1 MKSFLILSFLFYLKA
16 SIISD
21 TRLKN
26 TMSDI
31 KLQDQSDNFIKNED
45 RETKLIQAI
54 IVTKEL
60 INCLTRTKIIPKTII
75 DTIKAQK
82 TIIVTEDFEYLAD
95 SQYNNFTRDLINS
108 GINFCINENEGL
120 SLNDIIKSLRI
131 ENDNCNMTKLE
142 ELIQTYFPN
151 KYKTIGIISTSS
163 RAGESTEV
171 ETYSNLKKYVYDLI
185 SQSCSNYGEARF
197 GVKIAVEFVSLLII
211 ESSKKNESILN
222 EFNFLRIVKQY
233 INKVNEEWSNKAKEM
248 LEIAIANV
256 KEFIRYEFIQLKRTG
271 IKRKLIDNYFN
282 VVGNDPNDKSKIFL
296 CNGWVMQNE
305 DPNEVYPDITKCGT
319 WYYFKRKVIVWPDTI
334 KLNYGHDIT
343 ETNKYLIE

>member
-60 INCLTRTKIIPKTII
+60 TNCLTRTKIIPKTII

-120 SLNDIIKSLRI
+120 SIIKSLRI

-151 KYKTIGIISTSS
+151 KYQTKGITSTYS
-163 RAGESTEV
+163 RAGVYTEV
-171 ETYSNLKKYVYDLI
+171 ETYSNLKKYVNDLI
-185 SQSCSNYGEARF
+185 SQSEETHNYTIYNILFETNCQAEF
-197 GVKIAVEFVSLLII
+197 GIFQ
-211 ESSKKNESILN
+211 SKK
-222 EFNFLRIVKQY
+222 V
-233 INKVNEEWSNKAKEM
+233 
-248 LEIAIANV
+248 
-256 KEFIRYEFIQLKRTG
+256 YEQLKE
-271 IKRKLIDNYFN
+271 KD
-282 VVGNDPNDKSKIFL
+282 IFF
-296 CNGWVMQNE
+296 E
-305 DPNEVYPDITKCGT
+305 
-319 WYYFKRKVIVWPDTI
+319 
-334 KLNYGHDIT
+334 
-343 ETNKYLIE
+343 

>member
-1 MKSFLILSFLFYLKA
+1 MKSFLILSFFFYLKA

-82 TIIVTEDFEYLAD
+82 TIIVTKDFEYLAD

-120 SLNDIIKSLRI
+120 SLNAIIKSLRI
-131 ENDNCNMTKLE
+131 EIDNCNMTKLE

-171 ETYSNLKKYVYDLI
+171 ETYSNLKKYVYNLI
-185 SQSCSNYGEARF
+185 AQTE
-197 GVKIAVEFVSLLII
+197 ET
-211 ESSKKNESILN
+211 KNSTIYDIL
-222 EFNFLRIVKQY
+222 F
-233 INKVNEEWSNKAKEM
+233 
-248 LEIAIANV
+248 
-256 KEFIRYEFIQLKRTG
+256 
-271 IKRKLIDNYFN
+271 
-282 VVGNDPNDKSKIFL
+282 
-296 CNGWVMQNE
+296 
-305 DPNEVYPDITKCGT
+305 
-319 WYYFKRKVIVWPDTI
+319 
-334 KLNYGHDIT
+334 
-343 ETNKYLIE
+343 ETNCQAEFGIFQSKMVYEKLKEKDIFFE

>member
-54 IVTKEL
+54 NVTKEL

-82 TIIVTEDFEYLAD
+82 TIIVTKDFEYLAD

-171 ETYSNLKKYVYDLI
+171 ETYSNLKKYVNDLI
-185 SQSCSNYGEARF
+185 SQSEETHNYTIYDILFETNCQAEF
-197 GVKIAVEFVSLLII
+197 GIFQ
-211 ESSKKNESILN
+211 SKE
-222 EFNFLRIVKQY
+222 V
-233 INKVNEEWSNKAKEM
+233 
-248 LEIAIANV
+248 
-256 KEFIRYEFIQLKRTG
+256 YEQLKE
-271 IKRKLIDNYFN
+271 
-282 VVGNDPNDKSKIFL
+282 NDKFF
-296 CNGWVMQNE
+296 E
-305 DPNEVYPDITKCGT
+305 
-319 WYYFKRKVIVWPDTI
+319 
-334 KLNYGHDIT
+334 
-343 ETNKYLIE
+343 

>member
-82 TIIVTEDFEYLAD
+82 TIIVTKDFEYLAD

-120 SLNDIIKSLRI
+120 LSLNDTFFQSLGI
-131 ENDNCNMTKLE
+131 ENYNCNMTKLE
-142 ELIQTYFPN
+142 ELIQTNFPN
-151 KYKTIGIISTSS
+151 KRQTIGITLTYS

-171 ETYSNLKKYVYDLI
+171 ETYSNLKNYVNDLI
-185 SQSCSNYGEARF
+185 SQSEETHNYTIYDILFETNCQAEF
-197 GVKIAVEFVSLLII
+197 GIFQ
-211 ESSKKNESILN
+211 SK
-222 EFNFLRIVKQY
+222 
-233 INKVNEEWSNKAKEM
+233 EEYETLKE
-248 LEIAIANV
+248 
-256 KEFIRYEFIQLKRTG
+256 
-271 IKRKLIDNYFN
+271 
-282 VVGNDPNDKSKIFL
+282 NDKFF
-296 CNGWVMQNE
+296 E
-305 DPNEVYPDITKCGT
+305 
-319 WYYFKRKVIVWPDTI
+319 
-334 KLNYGHDIT
+334 
-343 ETNKYLIE
+343 

>member
-26 TMSDI
+26 TMSDVG
-31 KLQDQSDNFIKNED
+31 LQDQSDNFIKNED

-54 IVTKEL
+54 NVTKEL
-60 INCLTRTKIIPKTII
+60 TNCLTRTKIIPKTIVY
-75 DTIKAQK
+75 TIKAQK
-82 TIIVTEDFEYLAD
+82 TIIVTKDFEYLAD

-185 SQSCSNYGEARF
+185 TQSEETHNY
-197 GVKIAVEFVSLLII
+197 KIYDILFETNCQVEFDIFK
-211 ESSKKNESILN
+211 SKKEYEKLGKIL
-222 EFNFLRIVKQY
+222 
-233 INKVNEEWSNKAKEM
+233 
-248 LEIAIANV
+248 
-256 KEFIRYEFIQLKRTG
+256 FI
-271 IKRKLIDNYFN
+271 
-282 VVGNDPNDKSKIFL
+282 S
-296 CNGWVMQNE
+296 
-305 DPNEVYPDITKCGT
+305 
-319 WYYFKRKVIVWPDTI
+319 
-334 KLNYGHDIT
+334 
-343 ETNKYLIE
+343 

>member
-131 ENDNCNMTKLE
+131 EIDNCNMTKLE

-151 KYKTIGIISTSS
+151 KYRTIGITLTSS

-171 ETYSNLKKYVYDLI
+171 ETYSNLKNYVNDLI
-185 SQSCSNYGEARF
+185 SQSEETHNYTIYDILFETNCQAEF
-197 GVKIAVEFVSLLII
+197 GIFQ
-211 ESSKKNESILN
+211 SKE
-222 EFNFLRIVKQY
+222 V
-233 INKVNEEWSNKAKEM
+233 
-248 LEIAIANV
+248 
-256 KEFIRYEFIQLKRTG
+256 YEQLKE
-271 IKRKLIDNYFN
+271 
-282 VVGNDPNDKSKIFL
+282 NDKFF
-296 CNGWVMQNE
+296 E
-305 DPNEVYPDITKCGT
+305 
-319 WYYFKRKVIVWPDTI
+319 
-334 KLNYGHDIT
+334 
-343 ETNKYLIE
+343 

>member
-131 ENDNCNMTKLE
+131 EIDNCNMTKLE

-151 KYKTIGIISTSS
+151 KRQTIGITLTYS

-171 ETYSNLKKYVYDLI
+171 ETYSNLKNYVNDLI
-185 SQSCSNYGEARF
+185 SQSEETHNYTIYDILFETNCQAEF
-197 GVKIAVEFVSLLII
+197 GIFQ
-211 ESSKKNESILN
+211 SKE
-222 EFNFLRIVKQY
+222 V
-233 INKVNEEWSNKAKEM
+233 
-248 LEIAIANV
+248 
-256 KEFIRYEFIQLKRTG
+256 YEQLKE
-271 IKRKLIDNYFN
+271 
-282 VVGNDPNDKSKIFL
+282 NDKFF
-296 CNGWVMQNE
+296 E
-305 DPNEVYPDITKCGT
+305 
-319 WYYFKRKVIVWPDTI
+319 
-334 KLNYGHDIT
+334 
-343 ETNKYLIE
+343 

>member
-82 TIIVTEDFEYLAD
+82 TIIVTKDFEYLAD

-120 SLNDIIKSLRI
+120 SLNAIIKSLRI
-131 ENDNCNMTKLE
+131 EIDNCNMTKLE

-151 KYKTIGIISTSS
+151 KYRTIGITLTSS

-171 ETYSNLKKYVYDLI
+171 EIYSNLKKYVYDLI
-185 SQSCSNYGEARF
+185 SQSEETHNYTIYDILFETNCQAEF
-197 GVKIAVEFVSLLII
+197 GIFQ
-211 ESSKKNESILN
+211 SKE
-222 EFNFLRIVKQY
+222 V
-233 INKVNEEWSNKAKEM
+233 
-248 LEIAIANV
+248 
-256 KEFIRYEFIQLKRTG
+256 YEQLKE
-271 IKRKLIDNYFN
+271 
-282 VVGNDPNDKSKIFL
+282 NDKFF
-296 CNGWVMQNE
+296 E
-305 DPNEVYPDITKCGT
+305 
-319 WYYFKRKVIVWPDTI
+319 
-334 KLNYGHDIT
+334 
-343 ETNKYLIE
+343 

>member
-1 MKSFLILSFLFYLKA
+1 
-16 SIISD
+16 
-21 TRLKN
+21 
-26 TMSDI
+26 MSDI

-60 INCLTRTKIIPKTII
+60 TNCLTRTKIIPKTII

-82 TIIVTEDFEYLAD
+82 TIIVTKDFEYLAD

-151 KYKTIGIISTSS
+151 KYKIIGIISTSS

-171 ETYSNLKKYVYDLI
+171 ETYSNLKNYVNDLI
-185 SQSCSNYGEARF
+185 SQSEETHNYTIYDILFETNCQAEF
-197 GVKIAVEFVSLLII
+197 GIFQ
-211 ESSKKNESILN
+211 SKE
-222 EFNFLRIVKQY
+222 V
-233 INKVNEEWSNKAKEM
+233 
-248 LEIAIANV
+248 
-256 KEFIRYEFIQLKRTG
+256 YEQLKE
-271 IKRKLIDNYFN
+271 
-282 VVGNDPNDKSKIFL
+282 NDKFF
-296 CNGWVMQNE
+296 E
-305 DPNEVYPDITKCGT
+305 
-319 WYYFKRKVIVWPDTI
+319 
-334 KLNYGHDIT
+334 
-343 ETNKYLIE
+343 

>member
-1 MKSFLILSFLFYLKA
+1 
-16 SIISD
+16 
-21 TRLKN
+21 
-26 TMSDI
+26 MSDI

-60 INCLTRTKIIPKTII
+60 TNCLTRTKIIPKTII

-82 TIIVTEDFEYLAD
+82 TIIVTKDFEYLAD

-171 ETYSNLKKYVYDLI
+171 ETYSNLKNYVNDLI
-185 SQSCSNYGEARF
+185 SQSEETHNYTIYDILFETNCQAEF
-197 GVKIAVEFVSLLII
+197 GIFQ
-211 ESSKKNESILN
+211 SKE
-222 EFNFLRIVKQY
+222 V
-233 INKVNEEWSNKAKEM
+233 
-248 LEIAIANV
+248 
-256 KEFIRYEFIQLKRTG
+256 YEQLKE
-271 IKRKLIDNYFN
+271 
-282 VVGNDPNDKSKIFL
+282 NDKFF
-296 CNGWVMQNE
+296 E
-305 DPNEVYPDITKCGT
+305 
-319 WYYFKRKVIVWPDTI
+319 
-334 KLNYGHDIT
+334 
-343 ETNKYLIE
+343 

>member
-151 KYKTIGIISTSS
+151 KYRTIGITLTSS

-171 ETYSNLKKYVYDLI
+171 ETYSNLKNYVNDLI
-185 SQSCSNYGEARF
+185 SQSEETHNYTIYDILFETNCQAEF
-197 GVKIAVEFVSLLII
+197 GIH
-211 ESSKKNESILN
+211 
-222 EFNFLRIVKQY
+222 
-233 INKVNEEWSNKAKEM
+233 
-248 LEIAIANV
+248 
-256 KEFIRYEFIQLKRTG
+256 
-271 IKRKLIDNYFN
+271 
-282 VVGNDPNDKSKIFL
+282 
-296 CNGWVMQNE
+296 
-305 DPNEVYPDITKCGT
+305 ITKKK
-319 WYYFKRKVIVWPDTI
+319 YE
-334 KLNYGHDIT
+334 KLKENIFF
-343 ETNKYLIE
+343 E

>member
-120 SLNDIIKSLRI
+120 SLKDIIKSLRI
-131 ENDNCNMTKLE
+131 EIDNCNMTKLE

-151 KYKTIGIISTSS
+151 KRQTIGITLTYS

-171 ETYSNLKKYVYDLI
+171 ETYSNLKNYVNDLI
-185 SQSCSNYGEARF
+185 SQSEETHNYTIYDILFETNCQAEF
-197 GVKIAVEFVSLLII
+197 GIFQ
-211 ESSKKNESILN
+211 SKE
-222 EFNFLRIVKQY
+222 V
-233 INKVNEEWSNKAKEM
+233 
-248 LEIAIANV
+248 
-256 KEFIRYEFIQLKRTG
+256 YEQLKE
-271 IKRKLIDNYFN
+271 
-282 VVGNDPNDKSKIFL
+282 NDKFF
-296 CNGWVMQNE
+296 E
-305 DPNEVYPDITKCGT
+305 
-319 WYYFKRKVIVWPDTI
+319 
-334 KLNYGHDIT
+334 
-343 ETNKYLIE
+343 

>member
-54 IVTKEL
+54 NVTKEL
-60 INCLTRTKIIPKTII
+60 TNCLTRTKIIPKTII

-108 GINFCINENEGL
+108 GINFCINENERL
-120 SLNDIIKSLRI
+120 SSLKATIIHSLGI

-151 KYKTIGIISTSS
+151 KYQTKGITSTYS
-163 RAGESTEV
+163 RAGVYTEV
-171 ETYSNLKKYVYDLI
+171 ETYSNLKKYVNDLI
-185 SQSCSNYGEARF
+185 SQSEETHNYTIYDILFETNCQAEF
-197 GVKIAVEFVSLLII
+197 GIFQ
-211 ESSKKNESILN
+211 SKK
-222 EFNFLRIVKQY
+222 V
-233 INKVNEEWSNKAKEM
+233 
-248 LEIAIANV
+248 
-256 KEFIRYEFIQLKRTG
+256 YEQLKE
-271 IKRKLIDNYFN
+271 KD
-282 VVGNDPNDKSKIFL
+282 IFF
-296 CNGWVMQNE
+296 E
-305 DPNEVYPDITKCGT
+305 
-319 WYYFKRKVIVWPDTI
+319 
-334 KLNYGHDIT
+334 
-343 ETNKYLIE
+343 

>member
-82 TIIVTEDFEYLAD
+82 TIIVTKDFEYLAD

-120 SLNDIIKSLRI
+120 SLMGI
-131 ENDNCNMTKLE
+131 ENYNCNMTKLE

-151 KYKTIGIISTSS
+151 KYKIIGIISTSS

-171 ETYSNLKKYVYDLI
+171 ETYSNLKNYVNDLNAI
-185 SQSCSNYGEARF
+185 
-197 GVKIAVEFVSLLII
+197 IAV
-211 ESSKKNESILN
+211 
-222 EFNFLRIVKQY
+222 R
-233 INKVNEEWSNKAKEM
+233 
-248 LEIAIANV
+248 
-256 KEFIRYEFIQLKRTG
+256 
-271 IKRKLIDNYFN
+271 
-282 VVGNDPNDKSKIFL
+282 
-296 CNGWVMQNE
+296 
-305 DPNEVYPDITKCGT
+305 
-319 WYYFKRKVIVWPDTI
+319 
-334 KLNYGHDIT
+334 
-343 ETNKYLIE
+343 

>member
-54 IVTKEL
+54 NVTKEL
-60 INCLTRTKIIPKTII
+60 TNCLTRTKIIPKTII

-82 TIIVTEDFEYLAD
+82 TIIVTKDFEYLAD

-131 ENDNCNMTKLE
+131 EIDNCNMTKLE
-142 ELIQTYFPN
+142 ELIQTSFPN
-151 KYKTIGIISTSS
+151 KYQTKGIALTSS
-163 RAGESTEV
+163 RAGDYTEV

-185 SQSCSNYGEARF
+185 SQSEETHNYTIYDILFETNCQAEF
-197 GVKIAVEFVSLLII
+197 GIFQ
-211 ESSKKNESILN
+211 SKE
-222 EFNFLRIVKQY
+222 V
-233 INKVNEEWSNKAKEM
+233 
-248 LEIAIANV
+248 
-256 KEFIRYEFIQLKRTG
+256 YEQLKE
-271 IKRKLIDNYFN
+271 
-282 VVGNDPNDKSKIFL
+282 NDKFF
-296 CNGWVMQNE
+296 E
-305 DPNEVYPDITKCGT
+305 
-319 WYYFKRKVIVWPDTI
+319 
-334 KLNYGHDIT
+334 
-343 ETNKYLIE
+343 

>member
-26 TMSDI
+26 QMSGVG
-31 KLQDQSDNFIKNED
+31 LQDQSDNFIKNED
-45 RETKLIQAI
+45 RETKLIKAI

-120 SLNDIIKSLRI
+120 SLKDIIKSLRI
-131 ENDNCNMTKLE
+131 EIDNCNMTKLE

-151 KYKTIGIISTSS
+151 KYRTIGITLTSS

-171 ETYSNLKKYVYDLI
+171 ETYSNLKNYVNDLI
-185 SQSCSNYGEARF
+185 SQSEETHNYTIYDILFETNCQAEF
-197 GVKIAVEFVSLLII
+197 GIFQ
-211 ESSKKNESILN
+211 SK
-222 EFNFLRIVKQY
+222 
-233 INKVNEEWSNKAKEM
+233 EEYETLKE
-248 LEIAIANV
+248 
-256 KEFIRYEFIQLKRTG
+256 
-271 IKRKLIDNYFN
+271 
-282 VVGNDPNDKSKIFL
+282 NDKFF
-296 CNGWVMQNE
+296 E
-305 DPNEVYPDITKCGT
+305 
-319 WYYFKRKVIVWPDTI
+319 
-334 KLNYGHDIT
+334 
-343 ETNKYLIE
+343 

>member
-82 TIIVTEDFEYLAD
+82 TIIVTKDFEYLAD

-120 SLNDIIKSLRI
+120 SLNAIIKSLRI
-131 ENDNCNMTKLE
+131 EIDNCNMTKLE
-142 ELIQTYFPN
+142 EL
-151 KYKTIGIISTSS
+151 
-163 RAGESTEV
+163 
-171 ETYSNLKKYVYDLI
+171 KKH
-185 SQSCSNYGEARF
+185 
-197 GVKIAVEFVSLLII
+197 KP
-211 ESSKKNESILN
+211 
-222 EFNFLRIVKQY
+222 
-233 INKVNEEWSNKAKEM
+233 
-248 LEIAIANV
+248 
-256 KEFIRYEFIQLKRTG
+256 
-271 IKRKLIDNYFN
+271 FN
-282 VVGNDPNDKSKIFL
+282 VVKIDVENSF
-296 CNGWVMQNE
+296 
-305 DPNEVYPDITKCGT
+305 
-319 WYYFKRKVIVWPDTI
+319 I
-334 KLNYGHDIT
+334 KEAKH
-343 ETNKYLIE
+343 